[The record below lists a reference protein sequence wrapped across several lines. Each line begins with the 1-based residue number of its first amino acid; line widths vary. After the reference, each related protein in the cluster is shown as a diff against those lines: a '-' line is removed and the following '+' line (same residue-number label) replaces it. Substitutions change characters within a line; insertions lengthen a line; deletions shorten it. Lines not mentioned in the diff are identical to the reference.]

1 MPWSHHKPQDSGF
14 YNLGLERS
22 EEEDDI
28 DSKRVET
35 NSNMVSRKR
44 SFHKSSRY
52 LKEVSFFGQ
61 DLNSKKAGKK
71 ENVKSHYGKGKNA
84 ENFQDKREYSLNVHN
99 IDKASRYVF
108 PMSFLFLNIFYFTYS
123 CLLHQAI

>member
-1 MPWSHHKPQDSGF
+1 M
-14 YNLGLERS
+14 GLDRS

-44 SFHKSSRY
+44 SLWKSCQY
-52 LKEVSFFGQ
+52 LKEVSLFGQ
-61 DLNSKKAGKK
+61 DLNSKKSGKK
-71 ENVKSHYGKGKNA
+71 ENVKSRYDKGKNA
-84 ENFQDKREYSLNVHN
+84 EDFQDKREYSLNVHN

-108 PMSFLFLNIFYFTYS
+108 PVSFLFLNIFYFTYS
-123 CLLHQAI
+123 CLLHQAM